1 MGIYASIANNDP
13 ALAALLRETA
23 AATVNR
29 RPEIDYSL
37 VHDGLQFAT
46 HGDRCRYIGM
56 SRTQQ
61 SRWREQNK
69 GRFQPIKDIRQEPQ
83 LGPQHSGV
91 APTGPSTAAPTREA
105 EGPQTQATPFGDPGR
120 KRGRRDRSQVDKQK
134 LPARNS
140 KVGRKLSPER
150 MRIVLESLMEYPVL
164 WHAAN
169 KAGIH
174 RKTLEYWLKRS
185 AAGDAGYDIEWDGVI
200 WRFHEHCKSA
210 IGEADDKLLEA
221 AWDIAMGGAVYKTDP
236 LLVDLGCEG
245 PDAYAT
251 DENGNFIVEAVRRP
265 NFKMI
270 RFLLEWVRPE
280 KCGKHRKNDIPQT
293 GGVLVIGERTEKP
306 DNSCAASIKARQ
318 WKSRSRTIEKAKS

>member
-1 MGIYASIANNDP
+1 
-13 ALAALLRETA
+13 
-23 AATVNR
+23 
-29 RPEIDYSL
+29 
-37 VHDGLQFAT
+37 
-46 HGDRCRYIGM
+46 
-56 SRTQQ
+56 
-61 SRWREQNK
+61 
-69 GRFQPIKDIRQEPQ
+69 
-83 LGPQHSGV
+83 
-91 APTGPSTAAPTREA
+91 
-105 EGPQTQATPFGDPGR
+105 
-120 KRGRRDRSQVDKQK
+120 
-134 LPARNS
+134 
-140 KVGRKLSPER
+140 

-185 AAGDAGYDIEWDGVI
+185 AAGDAGYDIEWEGVI

-210 IGEADDKLLEA
+210 IGEADDKLLVA

-270 RFLLEWVRPE
+270 QFLLEWVRLE
-280 KCGKHRKNDIPQT
+280 KWGKHRKNDIPQT

-318 WKSRSRTIEKAKS
+318 WKSRSKTIEKAKS